1 MIRETERIYEIDL
14 ALFLP
19 FLKIDMTP
27 DDAAE
32 ALGERWACCMEVTES
47 IVNETQQT
55 VKVTVTFDEDFQ
67 DCKPSDVL
75 EQVRLW
81 LTEWMD

>member
-1 MIRETERIYEIDL
+1 MIKETERIYVIDL

-19 FLKIDMTP
+19 FLKIDMDADT
-27 DDAAE
+27 AAE
-32 ALGERWACCMEVTES
+32 ALGERWSCGMEVTES
-47 IVNETQQT
+47 TVNEDEQSVT
-55 VKVTVTFDEDFQ
+55 VTVTFDDDFT

-81 LTEWMD
+81 LTEWLD